1 MDLASS
7 EEIESLRKRL
17 NVEEKDCFLIN
28 ALSGENLDL
37 VKEMLRKRYGGNE

>member
-17 NVEEKDCFLIN
+17 NMEEKDCFLIN

-37 VKEMLRKRYGGNE
+37 LKELLIKRYSSNE